1 MANTCQGAF
10 PHENLGA
17 DGYTRTSSVGAF
29 PPNGYGL
36 FDMIGNVWER
46 TAGQARTTQSGLPM
60 SGEYRSPLNLG
71 RLLGRLRLESCPD
84 LVEALDH
91 ALADHFAV
99 SVRDR

>member
-1 MANTCQGAF
+1 MERKRQIGFLRPT
-10 PHENLGA
+10 A
-17 DGYTRTSSVGAF
+17 DGYTRTSPVGAF

-60 SGEYRSPLNLG
+60 SGEYRSPLKSG

-84 LVEALDH
+84 LELPTVT
-91 ALADHFAV
+91 
-99 SVRDR
+99 